1 MNEPTDNQYHT
12 DRFPAVNKPAKGLE
26 LPEDNTTVTYNGS
39 AVTVTSNKTVPYGMA
54 GASEQSFPFTYTQGE
69 PK

>member
-1 MNEPTDNQYHT
+1 MNAPIDNQYHT

-26 LPEDNTTVTYNGS
+26 LPKDNTTITYNGS

-69 PK
+69 SK